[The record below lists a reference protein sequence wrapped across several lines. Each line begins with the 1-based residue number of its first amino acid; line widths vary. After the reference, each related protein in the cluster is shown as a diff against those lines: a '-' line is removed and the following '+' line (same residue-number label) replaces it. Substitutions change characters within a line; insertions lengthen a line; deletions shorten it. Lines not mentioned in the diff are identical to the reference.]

1 MPRTEKAV
9 SKAHKVPVLMKLTLG
24 GKGRGRNYRKY
35 LEYHLVMSIMREKK
49 LKRNGAVILNKVVKN
64 GSMQ

>member
-1 MPRTEKAV
+1 MPRPEKAV

-35 LEYHLVMSIMREKK
+35 LEYHLVMSIMREK
-49 LKRNGAVILNKVVKN
+49 N
-64 GSMQ
+64 